1 MRFNPFQPNNI
12 VAPGIFTGRVD
23 ELRMIE
29 NCIFQARYSNPQ
41 HFLLEGERGIGKS
54 SLVNLVGKM
63 GRGDFDLTSK
73 LNFLV
78 VSIDVGG
85 VHSQV
90 DLVKKLA
97 RELKGELSRAGTL
110 RQRASQ
116 VWDFLS
122 KWEILGVRYHR
133 DAAPDPDDAREALV
147 DQLVALVDA
156 MQGER
161 DGVLFL
167 IDEADA
173 APVEAQLGEFLKSV
187 SERLAKR
194 DCANV
199 LFGLAGLPST
209 IGKLRASHESAPRM
223 FSTMRLEPL
232 SHDECVQI
240 IKKALLNAKEKND
253 REVSIEGDAL
263 ELLADMSEGYPHFVQ
278 QFGYSAFDADTD
290 NLISVADVVNG
301 AHAENG
307 AIAQLG
313 SKYFD
318 ELYYS
323 RISSDEYRKVL
334 DAMAAHADQ
343 WVQRRDLAAACGIKD
358 STFNNA
364 LNALK
369 NRNIILSD
377 DTRQGYYRL
386 PTRSFAAWINAVN
399 SVERRGGG
407 RAIPLGGEVKEE

>member
-209 IGKLRASHESAPRM
+209 IGS
-223 FSTMRLEPL
+223 
-232 SHDECVQI
+232 
-240 IKKALLNAKEKND
+240 
-253 REVSIEGDAL
+253 
-263 ELLADMSEGYPHFVQ
+263 
-278 QFGYSAFDADTD
+278 
-290 NLISVADVVNG
+290 
-301 AHAENG
+301 
-307 AIAQLG
+307 
-313 SKYFD
+313 
-318 ELYYS
+318 
-323 RISSDEYRKVL
+323 
-334 DAMAAHADQ
+334 
-343 WVQRRDLAAACGIKD
+343 W
-358 STFNNA
+358 
-364 LNALK
+364 
-369 NRNIILSD
+369 
-377 DTRQGYYRL
+377 
-386 PTRSFAAWINAVN
+386 
-399 SVERRGGG
+399 
-407 RAIPLGGEVKEE
+407 